1 MKEGRRGRYKN
12 INRIP
17 DAMEVIPPYCRKR
30 SVETSD
36 FYFPSNLFLLM
47 RDCYLEDVHWI
58 LIQSNRT
65 IFIQC

>member
-36 FYFPSNLFLLM
+36 LYFPSNLFLLM
-47 RDCYLEDVHWI
+47 RD
-58 LIQSNRT
+58 SKM
-65 IFIQC
+65 FIEF